1 MSDDGIADGPHG
13 TSPLPDPTAPHAS
26 RTYDYHLGGS
36 DNLGPDRALV
46 DEVEATFMPDV
57 KMRVRAQRLFLERAV
72 RYLVGEAGIRQILD
86 IGCGLPQRR
95 MPNVHEI
102 AHGIAPD
109 TRIVYVDYNPVAVAH
124 MQALHADGILT
135 VAFAGDV
142 RRPELILTH
151 PDTRAVLD
159 LDRPVAVLMVGLLHF
174 LPDEDDP
181 ADLVARV
188 RRGVVPGSYLAVSQI
203 SAELDSRVSRL
214 TKAWACGATPMV
226 ERSRAELERIIDGWE
241 PVDPGV
247 VVAHRWRPRPPDRT
261 EGNAYALVAVKP

>member
-1 MSDDGIADGPHG
+1 MSDNGIADGPHG
-13 TSPLPDPTAPHAS
+13 TSPLPDPTAAHAS

-36 DNLGPDRALV
+36 DHLGPDRALV
-46 DEVEATFMPDV
+46 DEVESTFMPDV

-124 MQALHADGILT
+124 MGALQTDGQLT
-135 VAFAGDV
+135 VAFTGDV

-151 PDTRAVLD
+151 PQARAVLD
-159 LDRPVAVLMVGLLHF
+159 FDRPVGVLMVGLLHF
-174 LPDEDDP
+174 LPDTDEP
-181 ADLVARV
+181 ADLVAQI
-188 RRGVVPGSYLAVSQI
+188 RRGVPSGSHLVVSQI
-203 SAELDSRVSRL
+203 SAELDPRVDRL
-214 TKAWACGATPMV
+214 TEVWARGATPMV
-226 ERSRAELERIIDGWE
+226 QRSRAELERIIDGWE
-241 PVDPGV
+241 PVDPGM
-247 VVAHRWRPRPPDRT
+247 VVAHEWRPRDRGRA
-261 EGNAYALVAVKP
+261 EGNAYTVVAVKP